1 MVSVIWCRSGPSRVW
16 SSSSALGWMPI
27 CRLMMNS
34 SRASPTPA
42 LGSREN
48 ANAWSGVPTFIMIL
62 TGMSGIVASS
72 VVSTEKSSR
81 PAYT

>member
-1 MVSVIWCRSGPSRVW
+1 
-16 SSSSALGWMPI
+16 MPI

-34 SRASPTPA
+34 SRARPTPW

-62 TGMSGIVASS
+62 TGRSGMVASS
-72 VVSTEKSSR
+72 VSSIEKSSS
-81 PAYT
+81 PS